1 MISKKDFY
9 KRWSELHSNA
19 EVSGIVHGWLAISYR
34 LALIATLLRISPN
47 VLTLLGLASAI
58 GTAVIP
64 HSYWAIALVALSLL
78 FDGIDGSVAIFQR
91 RESAWGATLD
101 SVADRISE
109 AAWAYALYQVGIP
122 LEVAVGLWLAA
133 SVQEYARARLS
144 ALGVKDLG
152 IVTFAERPMRASLLF
167 LILIAWQLELP
178 GLGIIAG
185 AFLLMQ
191 VIGALQVMRF
201 GYQQLR

>member
-19 EVSGIVHGWLAISYR
+19 EISGIVHGWLAISYR

-109 AAWAYALYQVGIP
+109 AAWAYTLYQVGIP
-122 LEVAVGLWLAA
+122 LEIAVGLWLAA

-152 IVTFAERPMRASLLF
+152 TVTFAERPMRASLLF

-178 GLGIIAG
+178 GLAIIAG

>member
-122 LEVAVGLWLAA
+122 LEIAVGLWLAA
-133 SVQEYARARLS
+133 SIQEYARARLA
-144 ALGVKDLG
+144 ALEVKDLG
-152 IVTFAERPMRASLLF
+152 VVTFAERPMRASLLF
-167 LILIAWQLELP
+167 IVLIAWQLGIP
-178 GLGIIAG
+178 GLAIIAG
-185 AFLLMQ
+185 AFLVLQ
-191 VIGALQVMRF
+191 IIGALQVMRF
-201 GYQQLR
+201 GYKQLR

>member
-122 LEVAVGLWLAA
+122 LEIAVGLWLAA

-178 GLGIIAG
+178 GLAIISG